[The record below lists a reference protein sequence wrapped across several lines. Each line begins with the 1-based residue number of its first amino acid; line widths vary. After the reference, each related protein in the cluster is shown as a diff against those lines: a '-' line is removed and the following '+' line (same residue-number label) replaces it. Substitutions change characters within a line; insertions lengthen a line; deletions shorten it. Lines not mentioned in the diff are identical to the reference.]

1 MADSQKIYCYCL
13 TCEKPFS
20 RRKTYEDHFNAS
32 KNKKC
37 KHAPTRIM
45 AKDKSELSKLKRLHI
60 SPIAD
65 HLKKKQKVDTNENIK
80 MKNEIN
86 INETESIDHTRSE
99 INIIETESGDP
110 TREEIT
116 KIETESSDPSKLTSE
131 EINIIETESKE
142 KHIPENI
149 ITTSFNDLAV
159 ESEIN
164 PSCSSQSSLP
174 ISNSNIELLMN
185 QKKY

>member
-1 MADSQKIYCYCL
+1 
-13 TCEKPFS
+13 
-20 RRKTYEDHFNAS
+20 
-32 KNKKC
+32 
-37 KHAPTRIM
+37 
-45 AKDKSELSKLKRLHI
+45 
-60 SPIAD
+60 
-65 HLKKKQKVDTNENIK
+65 

-86 INETESIDHTRSE
+86 INEAEAIDHTRSE

-149 ITTSFNDLAV
+149 ITTDFNDLTV

-164 PSCSSQSSLP
+164 PSCFSQSSLP
-174 ISNSNIELLMN
+174 ISNINIVF
-185 QKKY
+185 